1 MKNLKKFENF
11 GGFAADEEMDQ
22 MNNDQI
28 YADRDAQDEHDT
40 HDAQYSQNDEEPV
53 DVLARF
59 EEEFGDNEP
68 SNQEVME
75 FYHKLRSEGVDG
87 IEIFDT
93 LLSNNKIGEG
103 DDENYSDDDDNY
115 DPEHDEDFGA
125 MRADGSDDLGYD
137 DEEEGQEDQHF
148 EGLKKFFE
156 FNDIQEDEEGFDE
169 FGNYDGLDKN
179 QRKKRMQEDEEERQ
193 VQVDEEGFDEFGNY
207 IGFSDSNYDKINI
220 NPNIV
225 RKGKEG
231 QEDAQQYERRS
242 LKRFNNFK

>member
-11 GGFAADEEMDQ
+11 DGFAADEEADQ

-28 YADRDAQDEHDT
+28 YADRDAQDAQ
-40 HDAQYSQNDEEPV
+40 DAQAFGGQETEEEEG
-53 DVLARF
+53 LEARF
-59 EEEFGDNEP
+59 EEEFGDNKP

-137 DEEEGQEDQHF
+137 DEEERV
-148 EGLKKFFE
+148 
-156 FNDIQEDEEGFDE
+156 EDEE
-169 FGNYDGLDKN
+169 
-179 QRKKRMQEDEEERQ
+179 
-193 VQVDEEGFDEFGNY
+193 
-207 IGFSDSNYDKINI
+207 
-220 NPNIV
+220 
-225 RKGKEG
+225 
-231 QEDAQQYERRS
+231 QYERRS

>member
-11 GGFAADEEMDQ
+11 DGFAADEEADQ
-22 MNNDQI
+22 MKLDQ
-28 YADRDAQDEHDT
+28 AFGERDAQDA
-40 HDAQYSQNDEEPV
+40 HDAQNDEEAV

-68 SNQEVME
+68 SSQEVME

-137 DEEEGQEDQHF
+137 DERV
-148 EGLKKFFE
+148 
-156 FNDIQEDEEGFDE
+156 EDEE
-169 FGNYDGLDKN
+169 
-179 QRKKRMQEDEEERQ
+179 
-193 VQVDEEGFDEFGNY
+193 
-207 IGFSDSNYDKINI
+207 
-220 NPNIV
+220 
-225 RKGKEG
+225 
-231 QEDAQQYERRS
+231 QYERRS

>member
-11 GGFAADEEMDQ
+11 DGFAADEEADQ

-28 YADRDAQDEHDT
+28 YADRDAQDEHDA

-137 DEEEGQEDQHF
+137 DEEERV
-148 EGLKKFFE
+148 
-156 FNDIQEDEEGFDE
+156 EDEE
-169 FGNYDGLDKN
+169 
-179 QRKKRMQEDEEERQ
+179 
-193 VQVDEEGFDEFGNY
+193 
-207 IGFSDSNYDKINI
+207 
-220 NPNIV
+220 
-225 RKGKEG
+225 
-231 QEDAQQYERRS
+231 QYERRS

>member
-11 GGFAADEEMDQ
+11 DGFAADEEADQ
-22 MNNDQI
+22 MKLDQ
-28 YADRDAQDEHDT
+28 AFGERDAQDAVDSEVDF
-40 HDAQYSQNDEEPV
+40 QNEGEAV

-87 IEIFDT
+87 VEIFDT

-137 DEEEGQEDQHF
+137 DERV
-148 EGLKKFFE
+148 
-156 FNDIQEDEEGFDE
+156 EDEE
-169 FGNYDGLDKN
+169 
-179 QRKKRMQEDEEERQ
+179 
-193 VQVDEEGFDEFGNY
+193 
-207 IGFSDSNYDKINI
+207 
-220 NPNIV
+220 
-225 RKGKEG
+225 
-231 QEDAQQYERRS
+231 QYERRS